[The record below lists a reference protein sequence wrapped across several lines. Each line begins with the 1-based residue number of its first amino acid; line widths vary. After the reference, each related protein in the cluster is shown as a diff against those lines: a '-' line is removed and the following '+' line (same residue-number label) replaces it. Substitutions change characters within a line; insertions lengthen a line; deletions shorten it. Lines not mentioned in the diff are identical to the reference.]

1 MSEALNTR
9 PTAESDFVDLTP
21 RGERTVR
28 GWAMSITIGSFLFGF
43 DTGIISGALLFIR
56 EDFGLNSFEQSS
68 VVSVLLLGA
77 VVGAL
82 LSGRIADRHGRR
94 PLLAGLGV
102 LFFLGIVLAALAN
115 GYWMLLLGRVVMGLA
130 VGGVS
135 ATVPTYLGE
144 MAPAQIRGRV
154 LGLNQLLITIGL
166 LVSYLVNWAFAE
178 SEQWRGMFWIGGV
191 PSVLLVL
198 VCLWLP
204 ESPVWLITHGRTDR
218 ARKIL
223 DRVTEPGGADRVV
236 ARYEETGGAPGRDG
250 GRDRAVRPD
259 GRHRGGPTPGAGPG
273 EDAEGGSSTLRALWA
288 PAVRP
293 ALLVGVILAALQQ
306 FCGINTILY
315 YAPTIMGEAGLSAS
329 RSIYYS
335 VFIGVVNVIVTIV
348 SVYLVDRI
356 GRRPLLLLSLVGM
369 GVSIALLG
377 VAFSAELDPVL
388 MLVFMLLY
396 IVAFGVGM
404 GPVFWVLLGELFPPA
419 QRAEG
424 SSAGSTVNWLSNF
437 VVSLLFLPLIQAIGH
452 GPTFWIFAAICVLGV
467 AFVARWVPETRG
479 RHADE
484 VGEDLRRRWNAPAT

>member
-1 MSEALNTR
+1 MSA
-9 PTAESDFVDLTP
+9 
-21 RGERTVR
+21 
-28 GWAMSITIGSFLFGF
+28 
-43 DTGIISGALLFIR
+43 
-56 EDFGLNSFEQSS
+56 
-68 VVSVLLLGA
+68 
-77 VVGAL
+77 
-82 LSGRIADRHGRR
+82 AD
-94 PLLAGLGV
+94 
-102 LFFLGIVLAALAN
+102 
-115 GYWMLLLGRVVMGLA
+115 
-130 VGGVS
+130 
-135 ATVPTYLGE
+135 VPTGV
-144 MAPAQIRGRV
+144 R
-154 LGLNQLLITIGL
+154 T
-166 LVSYLVNWAFAE
+166 
-178 SEQWRGMFWIGGV
+178 GGADDRTQT
-191 PSVLLVL
+191 LLVL
-198 VCLWLP
+198 GARGDLASRLLLP
-204 ESPVWLITHGRTDR
+204 GLGGLIAASSLSGLLLVGSDRGEGSDEEWRTVV
-218 ARKIL
+218 A
-223 DRVTEPGGADRVV
+223 EAFAAGGASGPAVDAVV
-236 ARYEETGGAPGRDG
+236 RDARYVAADATDENDLRRLLEGRRGRLTLYFALPPAVTVEACRTLSGTG
-250 GRDRAVRPD
+250 VPD
-259 GRHRGGPTPGAGPG
+259 GTR
-273 EDAEGGSSTLRALWA
+273 
-288 PAVRP
+288 
-293 ALLVGVILAALQQ
+293 LVGVILAALQQ

-452 GPTFWIFAAICVLGV
+452 GPTFWIFAVICVLGV
-467 AFVARWVPETRG
+467 AFVARWVPGTRG